1 MLNNHN
7 GNILMQNKNI
17 YFVRSFHFD
26 HLLRN
31 DSLYNLQ
38 TCYKI
43 NVIFYHVLFMAN
55 LSLK

>member
-1 MLNNHN
+1 MLNSHI
-7 GNILMQNKNI
+7 GNILMQSNNI

-26 HLLRN
+26 HQLLN
-31 DSLYNLQ
+31 DSLYSLQ

-43 NVIFYHVLFMAN
+43 NVIFHHLLFMTN